1 MKIVKVPTYYDYED
15 IENLREKFR
24 QADPNEAVIFITA
37 DIDVID
43 FPLKDLIRL
52 REEIDKEIS
61 GREIKMSDER
71 DKS

>member
-43 FPLKDLIRL
+43 FSLNDLIRL
-52 REEIDKEIS
+52 RKMIDKEIS
-61 GREIKMSDER
+61 DRELMTPDER
-71 DKS
+71 NKS